1 MQPAPQVIELN
12 GETYVRS
19 EPPPTGAMVIER
31 DIRPAN
37 LAEALR
43 VLRAIKN
50 KTLNEAAL
58 ESKVN
63 RNTLSWLESGEQK
76 EMSAQVRSKLQ
87 NYYRVRFL
95 IQD

>member
-1 MQPAPQVIELN
+1 MEPSPQVIELN

-19 EPPPTGAMVIER
+19 ESPPTGAMVIER
-31 DIRPAN
+31 DIRPST

-76 EMSAQVRSKLQ
+76 EMSNQIQLKLQ
-87 NYYRVRFL
+87 NYYRVRF
-95 IQD
+95 ISQD